1 MPLSILRASIV
12 TIFTTCFLTS
22 VSANPSHK
30 EPPMI
35 DGQCDEYSELG
46 AMSMKIDDAVTL
58 QIYQNQ
64 HFVWLCYNYPDGSYG
79 TLDMIVDA
87 PGLKEAMNLHISAQ
101 LGEWPAE
108 KPDMAPSESNSP
120 LWWNHKGWTA
130 NEVWFNGYR
139 MHETDNGEEQVA
151 NWRNA
156 PAREIQLS
164 KTYFGR
170 GEWKLRLDINAI
182 QGKDDKS
189 YSIVYP
195 SEDKFYTLK
204 VN

>member
-1 MPLSILRASIV
+1 MPLSLLKASIV

-22 VSANPSHK
+22 LSANPSHK
-30 EPPMI
+30 APPMI
-35 DGQCDEYSELG
+35 DGQCNEYSELG
-46 AMSMKIDDAVTL
+46 AKSVKIDDAVTM

-87 PGLKEAMNLHISAQ
+87 PGLEEAMNLHVSAQ

-108 KPDMAPSESNSP
+108 KPDMAPDEGNSP

-139 MHETDNGEEQVA
+139 MRKTDKGEEQVA
-151 NWRNA
+151 NWNNA

-164 KTYFGR
+164 KNHFGR
-170 GEWKLRLDINAI
+170 GEWKLRININAI
-182 QGKDDKS
+182 QGKDDKR
-189 YSIVYP
+189 YSVVHP
-195 SEDKFYTLK
+195 SEDEFYTLK